1 MFTRIL
7 IQMREKIKRN
17 EYVMTFHARKEMV
30 DDGFS
35 IFDVES
41 GILTG
46 EIKGRQKDRAS
57 AEWKYRINGKTIGDN
72 QIELI
77 CKISPTGKLVII
89 TVYEL

>member
-1 MFTRIL
+1 MFNRIL
-7 IQMREKIKRN
+7 TQMRVKVKRN
-17 EYVMTFHARKEMV
+17 EYVMTFHARKEMI

-46 EIKGRQKDRAS
+46 EILERQKDRSS

-77 CKISPTGKLVII
+77 CKISPPGKLVVI
-89 TVYEL
+89 TVYEP